1 MTTLVA
7 AWTPGARHY
16 SGPRV
21 ERLAQPE
28 SDLLAALRV
37 GDEAAFGRLVDELS
51 PGLKRMAR
59 LYVSTEAAA
68 DEVVQETWLGVVK
81 GLDGF
86 EGRSLLK
93 TWIFRILINIAKTH
107 GVRDGRSLPFSS
119 AFDAVDGDEDDAL
132 APERFLAAD
141 QDRYPRH
148 WAIGPSPWPEH
159 ALETAE
165 TIEVIRGA
173 VERLPGSQREVITL
187 RDMVGC
193 TAAETCDALGLS
205 EANQRVL
212 LHRARTRVRATLEET
227 LGAMEPTL

>member
-1 MTTLVA
+1 M
-7 AWTPGARHY
+7 
-16 SGPRV
+16 

-28 SDLLAALRV
+28 TDLLAALRT

-86 EGRSLLK
+86 EGRSSLK
-93 TWIFRILINIAKTH
+93 TWTFRILINIAKTR

-119 AFDAVDGDEDDAL
+119 AFDAADGDEDDPL
-132 APERFLAAD
+132 APERFLAAGH
-141 QDRYPRH
+141 DRYPRH

-165 TIEVIRGA
+165 AIRVIR
-173 VERLPGSQREVITL
+173 ETIDRLPDTQREVITL

-193 TAAETCDALGLS
+193 TASETCDALGLS

-212 LHRARTRVRATLEET
+212 LHRARTRVRAALEAT
-227 LGAMEPTL
+227 LGAMEPAL